1 MDQSRAPIHEALEKF
16 RKKRVVPFDVPG
28 HKRGRGNKELKDF
41 LGETCVGIDVNSM
54 KPLDNLCHPVSV
66 IKEAEQLAA
75 EAFGAAH
82 AFLMV
87 GGTTSAVQTMILSVC
102 KRGDKIILPRN
113 VHRSV
118 INAMVLCGAVPVY
131 VNPDVDQRLGIAL
144 GMKVSQVEEAI
155 KENPDAVA
163 IFVNNPTYYG
173 ICSDIRS
180 IVKLAHDNEMYVLAD
195 EAHGTHF
202 YFGENLPIDAISAGA
217 DMAAVSMHKSG
228 GSLTQSSILLI
239 GKELHEGYVRQIINL
254 TQTTSASYLLLSSLD
269 ISRRNLALRGREIFA
284 QVMDLA
290 EYARKEISHIG
301 GYYAY
306 SSDMINHDSIYD
318 FDKTKLSIYTLDI
331 GLAGIEVYDKLRDEY
346 DIQIEFGDM
355 GNILAYLSIGD
366 RRQDIERLAS
376 SLAEIK
382 RLNSR
387 GKEGLMPYEYISPE
401 LAVSPQAAFYADKEQ
416 LDIQDTA
423 GRICSEF
430 LMCYPPGIP
439 ILAPGEM
446 ITDEILDYII
456 YAKEKG
462 CSITGPEDPDIKKLN
477 VLKLPIQMF

>member
-87 GGTTSAVQTMILSVC
+87 GGTTSAVQSMVLAVC
-102 KRGDKIILPRN
+102 ERGDKIILPRN

-131 VNPDVDQRLGIAL
+131 VNPDVDQKLGIAL

-180 IVKLAHDNEMYVLAD
+180 IVKLAHDNDMYVLAD

-202 YFGENLPIDAISAGA
+202 YFGDNLPIDAISAGA

-239 GKELHEGYVRQIINL
+239 GKEMHEGYVRQIINL

-269 ISRRNLALRGREIFA
+269 ISRRNLALRGKKIFA

-290 EYARKEISHIG
+290 EYARKEISNIG

-366 RRQDIERLAS
+366 RKQDIERLAS

-387 GKEGLMPYEYISPE
+387 GKEGLMPHEYISPE

-416 LDIQDTA
+416 LDIQETS

-446 ITDEILDYII
+446 ITDRILDYII

-462 CSITGPEDPDIKKLN
+462 CSITGPEDPDINKLN